1 MPDPL
6 FKMVN
11 GERIQLTPQEEAK
24 TRAEWAQNIAD
35 RPAKEA
41 ARKEARK
48 EQLLNDPA
56 FDSLLQVIAPK
67 LSPSMTKTAL
77 RAQIK
82 GLMNIS

>member
-11 GERIQLTPQEEAK
+11 GQRIQLTPQEEAA
-24 TRAEWAQNIAD
+24 TRAEWARNIAN
-35 RPAKEA
+35 RPAEEA
-41 ARKEARK
+41 ARRETRK

-56 FDSLLQVIAPK
+56 FDSLLEVIATK
-67 LSPSMTKTAL
+67 LSPPIGKSAL

-82 GLMNIS
+82 GKMNIP